1 MQEDLK
7 DSAKESMT
15 EEDFIISEDEFE
27 EKKKWLFKE
36 NIRLEELRKNLEQQQ
51 ENLEEEKKVVDIQKQ
66 MLERQKRHSALLK
79 EQLDNQKRLFDRQW
93 QILERETR
101 QLAID
106 REKFKRDKLIY
117 RDEVYREARRNL
129 TYKKEAN
136 MFFKGV
142 QDNVS
147 LKKRYKALL
156 KIYHPDN
163 LNGDKEI
170 LQAISAEYES
180 LSRSYLP

>member
-7 DSAKESMT
+7 DSAKENMT

-51 ENLEEEKKVVDIQKQ
+51 ESLEEEKKVVDIQKQ

-129 TYKKEAN
+129 IYKKEAN

-170 LQAISAEYES
+170 LQAISAEYET

>member
-51 ENLEEEKKVVDIQKQ
+51 ESLEEEKKVVDIQKQ

-129 TYKKEAN
+129 IYKKEAN

-170 LQAISAEYES
+170 LQAISAEYET

>member
-1 MQEDLK
+1 M
-7 DSAKESMT
+7 S
-15 EEDFIISEDEFE
+15 IDELE

-51 ENLEEEKKVVDIQKQ
+51 AELEDEKKVVDIQKQ
-66 MLERQKRHSALLK
+66 MLERQKRQSMLLK
-79 EQLDNQKRLFDRQW
+79 KQLDNQKHLFDQQW

-106 REKFKRDKLIY
+106 REKFKRDKLMY
-117 RDEVYREARRNL
+117 RDEVYREARRNFA
-129 TYKKEAN
+129 YAENAKI
-136 MFFKGV
+136 FFKGV
-142 QDNVS
+142 DNTTS

-163 LNGDKEI
+163 VNGDKEI

-180 LSRSYLP
+180 LSRMYLEG

>member
-1 MQEDLK
+1 MQEDLR
-7 DSAKESMT
+7 DSAQENMT

-27 EKKKWLFKE
+27 KKKKWLFKE

-51 ENLEEEKKVVDIQKQ
+51 ECLEEEKQVVDIQKQ

-106 REKFKRDKLIY
+106 REKFKRDKLMY
-117 RDEVYREARRNL
+117 RDEVYREAIRNL
-129 TYKKEAN
+129 TYKKEAK

-147 LKKRYKALL
+147 LKKRYKELL

-170 LQAISAEYES
+170 LQAISAEYET
-180 LSRSYLP
+180 LSEAYLR